1 VPLRTGPAQ
10 REFEKPCNANT
21 LRGVS
26 LTPLQGVMQ
35 PPGYDRALTT
45 GKKVASRIPAGFQPD
60 SSPLFSSCFKWLFN
74 SPGLKA
80 DRAGIH
86 PESGA

>member
-1 VPLRTGPAQ
+1 VPLRTGSAQ
-10 REFEKPCNANT
+10 KEFEKPRNANT

-26 LTPLQGVMQ
+26 LTTPQL
-35 PPGYDRALTT
+35 PGYDRALTT

-60 SSPLFSSCFKWLFN
+60 SSQLFSRCFKWLFI
-74 SPGLKA
+74 SPGVKA
-80 DRAGIH
+80 DHAGIH